1 MDSHRLW
8 GLLIRAQDHLN
19 DDDREKLHCYMRNDV
34 PRRIRDNPTL
44 SGTLNLLESLYE
56 RGRFDED
63 DLTFLIEAF
72 KEIQCFKVAR
82 QLKGNPFRPATRK
95 QQANSFFS
103 IYSLSPSYR
112 DRFFMAEFF

>member
-8 GLLIRAQDHLN
+8 GLLIRVQDHLS

-56 RGRFDED
+56 RGRFDEN

-82 QLKGNPFRPATRK
+82 QLKGKAVVYGARLK
-95 QQANSFFS
+95 
-103 IYSLSPSYR
+103 SPSSFLQIIEDQHNRSKAYR
-112 DRFFMAEFF
+112 